1 MVEIMIESIVRTSPP
16 KVDGKVHSV
25 NGDVAAS
32 DLGVVLPHEHVLV
45 DLGKFFDEPTDPIE
59 KDYANAE
66 VTLENLGWVRFNHRR
81 SRDNLVLS
89 DVQSQT
95 EELRRFKQ
103 AGGGTVV
110 ELTPACAGQDV
121 AGLVA
126 LSEATGLHVIA
137 STGVYLDEFQSEQTR
152 AMSPEQLGARMV
164 RDITKGINGGEVR
177 AGIIG
182 EMGCS
187 WPLTA
192 NEEKGLR
199 GAVFAQLET
208 GASISIHPGRHPDA
222 PGLLLDLLTSFGAR
236 LDRVVIGHLDRT
248 IPEHDELVAVGR
260 SGCFLEF
267 DLFGQESSHVRYG
280 PVDLP
285 NDATRIKRIAAL
297 LDAGFEDQIL
307 ISHDI
312 AVKKWL
318 SGYGGHGYDH
328 ILKRV
333 VPRMIEEGIS
343 DEAVYKMLVSNPARM
358 LALSVPAKS

>member
-1 MVEIMIESIVRTSPP
+1 MVESAMQSSMLST
-16 KVDGKVHSV
+16 GGTVHTV
-25 NGDVAAS
+25 TGDVAPS
-32 DLGVVLPHEHVLV
+32 DLGVVLPHEHVLI
-45 DLGKFFDEPTDPIE
+45 DLGKFFEEPTDPIE

-66 VTLENLGWVRFNHRR
+66 VTLENLGWVRFHHRQ

-95 EELRRFKQ
+95 EELRKFKQ

-121 AGLVA
+121 GGLVA
-126 LSEATGLHVIA
+126 LSEATRLHVVA
-137 STGVYLDEFQSEQTR
+137 STGVYLDEFQSEETR
-152 AMSPEQLGARMV
+152 AMSPEQLGLRMV
-164 RDITKGINGGEVR
+164 REITEGIDGGEIR

-297 LDAGFEDQIL
+297 IDAGFEDQIL

-318 SGYGGHGYDH
+318 SRYGGHGYDH

-333 VPRMIEEGIS
+333 VPRMTEEGIS
-343 DEAVYKMLVSNPARM
+343 DAAVHKMLVTNPAR
-358 LALSVPAKS
+358 LLTLPVRAGS